1 MCKVANLV
9 VSHIMQQWWKARL
22 LVVVYVKC
30 VTKRNLFEVQ
40 RSLLVCKN
48 RKTIFQFRGFSCFEP
63 KETNI
68 PIFKKPIEMI
78 ILQRYSMNVLQRSL
92 KTKGIINFRSPLYL
106 KCRIKVSSSWNR
118 YKYAGTFSFST
129 QSFQMGVQIQVC
141 LKKNWYI
148 LFLNNGSPEIKY
160 LSGQPTQ

>member
-1 MCKVANLV
+1 MRKVANLV

-30 VTKRNLFEVQ
+30 VTKRNVFEVQ
-40 RSLLVCKN
+40 GSLLVCKN
-48 RKTIFQFRGFSCFEP
+48 RKTICQFRGFSCFEP

-92 KTKGIINFRSPLYL
+92 KTSQLKIPLML
-106 KCRIKVSSSWNR
+106 I
-118 YKYAGTFSFST
+118 ST
-129 QSFQMGVQIQVC
+129 QSFQMGVQTQVC
-141 LKKNWYI
+141 LKKNWFI